1 MRKPVAKDALKQLA
15 ESHGVCVRPLALR
28 RTDTATGLTEV
39 VEVPCGATLAVK
51 CKPCA
56 EKGRRLR
63 IQQIREGW
71 HLADEPA
78 VRPDKPGEDALA
90 LVRVRAHLEFE
101 REAVQYQPMTPDER
115 AAQVAEIDAAIEL
128 DEALGDTSLR
138 GHPTPKSG
146 TIGPAAS
153 GPPGGVKTRPICP
166 AYPSTPHGGPRLLG
180 PGGQDLPAVDAG
192 HADAR
197 LARAGALPPPSRRL
211 RRAV

>member
-1 MRKPVAKDALKQLA
+1 M
-15 ESHGVCVRPLALR
+15 
-28 RTDTATGLTEV
+28 
-39 VEVPCGATLAVK
+39 PCGATLAVK

-115 AAQVAEIDAAIEL
+115 AAQVAEIDAAIAEL
-128 DEALGDTSLR
+128 DEALGETSLR
-138 GHPTPKSG
+138 GHLTPKERDERPRRKRS
-146 TIGPAAS
+146 TRRRQDSPDLPRLPIGPRTVGRAYS
-153 GPPGGVKTRPICP
+153 G
-166 AYPSTPHGGPRLLG
+166 
-180 PGGQDLPAVDAG
+180 
-192 HADAR
+192 
-197 LARAGALPPPSRRL
+197 RAGTPTGRRCWSR
-211 RRAV
+211 